1 MLRFDA
7 YTATS
12 SELTPDDAKRVVM
25 EGGSRVGVEPKRC
38 EAMGFHGFAHRQEF
52 VDYCG
57 HQFAAV
63 QWGGSH
69 GERVML
75 EVKGEATGPVVALL
89 REEWPHRCTRVDS
102 CADFDEA
109 GVFARLYRACRKVKK
124 RHSVMGGKAGDWD
137 DFPEKGRT
145 LYLGSTSSAT
155 RVRLYEK
162 GKQPEYAHLVR
173 PDWVRLEIQ
182 VRPKKEAKSA
192 FAALSPEEVWGASK
206 WTSELHAQLLGG
218 HVDPHPAGTVYRL
231 TDDESSFEWMCKQYG
246 AMLARQAEDCGG
258 WEAVGLNIADK
269 LAELAEREARRM
281 GAG

>member
-12 SELTPDDAKRVVM
+12 SSLTVQDAKGIIL
-25 EGGSRVGVEPKRC
+25 EGGWRVGA
-38 EAMGFHGFAHRQEF
+38 EAKPREAQGFHGFECRQAF

-57 HQFAAV
+57 SEFAAV
-63 QWGGSH
+63 QWGGMH
-69 GERVML
+69 GDRVML
-75 EVKGEATGPVVALL
+75 EVKGEATGPVVELL
-89 REEWPHRCTRVDS
+89 REDWPHRCTRVDS
-102 CADFDEA
+102 CGDFD
-109 GVFARLYRACRKVKK
+109 GVGEFSRLYGVCTQVK
-124 RHSVMGGKAGDWD
+124 REHRILGGKAGDWD

-145 LYLGSTSSAT
+145 LYLGSRSSSV

-162 GKQPEYAHLVR
+162 GKQPEYVHLER

-182 VRPKKEAKSA
+182 VRPKKEAKTA

-206 WTSELHAQLLGG
+206 WTSELHARLLGG
-218 HVDPHPAGTVYRL
+218 HIDPHPAGTVYRL

-246 AMLARQAEDCGG
+246 PMLARQAEDCGG